1 MSRSLQRKPEKPT
14 ELLIRQKVEDMI
26 DYGYVALRQFPKS
39 ERHVLSAEIRQ
50 CMWAILRCVVTCNL
64 ARDKRAALL
73 QLDVELSVLR
83 SFLRRAAQYEF
94 LQFKKYEHWSKL
106 NDEIGRMIGGWIK
119 SQGQTSRGMR

>member
-1 MSRSLQRKPEKPT
+1 MSRSLQRKPEKIT
-14 ELLIRQKVEDMI
+14 DLLIRQRVEDMI
-26 DYGYVALRQFPKS
+26 DYGYIALRQFPKS

-50 CMWAILRCVVTCNL
+50 CMWSILRCVITCNL

-73 QLDVELSVLR
+73 QLDVELNVLR
-83 SFLRRAAQYEF
+83 SFLRRAMQYEF

-119 SQGQTSRGMR
+119 SSSQASRGMC

>member
-1 MSRSLQRKPEKPT
+1 MSRSIQRKPERT
-14 ELLIRQKVEDMI
+14 TDLLIRNKVEDMI
-26 DYGYVALRQFPKS
+26 DYGYIALRQFPKA

-50 CMWAILRCVVTCNL
+50 CLWLILRCVVTCNL
-64 ARDKRAALL
+64 ARDKKPALL
-73 QLDVELSVLR
+73 QLDVELNVLR

-119 SQGQTSRGMR
+119 SASQSNRGAC

>member
-1 MSRSLQRKPEKPT
+1 MSRSLQRKPEKIT
-14 ELLIRQKVEDMI
+14 DLLIRQKVEDMI

-50 CMWAILRCVVTCNL
+50 CMWSILRCVITCNL

-73 QLDVELSVLR
+73 QLDVELNILR
-83 SFLRRAAQYEF
+83 SFLRRAMQFEF

-119 SQGQTSRGMR
+119 SQSQTSRGMR